1 LVRHAGGTFDEVER
15 PERQWFV
22 MPEARSMSDQSTP
35 PSIVQAIVD
44 VSKRATVL
52 VREEIELAKA
62 EVTQKVTKLGRGAAV
77 AAAAGV
83 FVLGAL
89 IMILFG
95 LASLAYWAIPFPANQ
110 FFWGFFTVA
119 AVLLLLAALAGY
131 IAYRALKAGSPPAPQ
146 MAIEEAR
153 LIKETVSSSHPERT
167 V

>member
-1 LVRHAGGTFDEVER
+1 
-15 PERQWFV
+15 
-22 MPEARSMSDQSTP
+22 MSEPGTP
-35 PSIVQAIVD
+35 PGIVQAIQD
-44 VSKRATVL
+44 VSERASVL

-62 EVTQKVTKLGRGAAV
+62 EVTQKVTKLGKGAAV

-89 IMILFG
+89 VMILFG
-95 LASLAYWAIPFPANQ
+95 LAWLAYWAIPFPDNQ

-119 AVLLLLAALAGY
+119 AVLLLLAGLAGFV
-131 IAYRALKAGSPPAPQ
+131 AYRALKAGSPPAPK
-146 MAIEEAR
+146 MAMEEAR

>member
-1 LVRHAGGTFDEVER
+1 
-15 PERQWFV
+15 
-22 MPEARSMSDQSTP
+22 MSEPNTP
-35 PSIVQAIVD
+35 PAIVQAIED

-62 EVTQKVTKLGRGAAV
+62 EVTEKVTKLGKGAAV

-95 LASLAYWAIPFPANQ
+95 FALLAYWAIPFPDNQ
-110 FFWGFFTVA
+110 PFWGFFTVA
-119 AVLLLLAALAGY
+119 AVLLLFAALADY
-131 IAYRALKAGSPPAPQ
+131 LAYRAFKSGSPPAPQ

-167 V
+167 I